1 MRRLFYLVLFIVGI
15 MLGIPRAPIIITPG
29 IDKTPIASDPLLSI
43 RVHYAPT
50 GEVLQMDLED
60 YIKGVVASEMPAS
73 AGIEALKAQ
82 AIAARTIAVR
92 KMKVLGGTPSL
103 PDADVTSDHRIDQ
116 AWNPESVIRQRWGSV
131 SFWLNWP
138 KVVKAC
144 QETKGLILTYR
155 GLPCEAVYHST
166 CAGST
171 EAAKDVWTGD
181 VPYLQSAS
189 CNFCSD
195 SPYYRPETISI
206 PISLVSAA
214 LTNAGASISV
224 STIRAGSALAIS
236 QVSPTGRVK
245 EVLVNGQKIRGLEF
259 RMALGLRSTRVLSFA
274 VKGDSV
280 VFQVK
285 GYGHGV
291 GMCQYGAMGMAKQ
304 NRTFQEILSHYY
316 PGTKVTAIFEE

>member
-1 MRRLFYLVLFIVGI
+1 VRRLFFLVLFIFGI
-15 MLGIPRAPIIITPG
+15 MLGIPRTPITVPPR
-29 IDKTPIASDPLLSI
+29 IDKTPVATDPLLSI
-43 RVHYAPT
+43 KVYYVPT
-50 GEVLQMDLED
+50 GEVLEMDLED
-60 YIKGVVASEMPAS
+60 YIQGVVASEMPAS

-92 KMKVLGGTPSL
+92 KMKVLGGTPSR

-116 AWNPESVIRQRWGSV
+116 AWNPESVLREKWGSV
-131 SFWLNWP
+131 TFWLNWP
-138 KVVKAC
+138 KVVRAC
-144 QETKGLILTYR
+144 QETQGLILTYR

-171 EAAKDVWTGD
+171 EAAKDVWTQN
-181 VPYLQSAS
+181 VPYLQSVS

-195 SPYYRPETISI
+195 SPHYRPQTVSI
-206 PISLVSAA
+206 PISTVSSA
-214 LTNAGASISV
+214 LAEAGASIPV
-224 STIRAGSALAIS
+224 STIRAGGTLAIS

-259 RMALGLRSTRVLSFA
+259 RMALGLRSTRILSFA

-304 NRTFQEILSHYY
+304 NRTHQEILAFYY
-316 PGTKVTAIFEE
+316 PDTKVTAIFEE